1 MPKIPTFEAQQRP
14 TAQVVSPTSQFQVP
28 VEKAGSTFGAAAGA
42 LNAASEY
49 YAREQAI
56 KDKTEATKNY
66 LELDLELDKIQKGAI
81 QNIDPSQATETF
93 QKQFEFL
100 KKEKLANIQNK
111 AAAKILED
119 KLNLEFVTR
128 SAQVT
133 KGSRDQLDL
142 QFNNTWNN
150 EYQLNMA
157 KYTSTDDEN
166 EKKIYKSQMDQG
178 IISRNLYLNDGPLK
192 LQEDLKKN
200 NATLIEMDVDRLI
213 NKEKYTE
220 AKAYL
225 DDFEKSKDLDV
236 KKRADFLDKIAK
248 QSAEANETKSFS
260 DAILNGTN
268 PFLGAAPQKT
278 TEKKVLQFTEQTLA
292 KEAINK
298 NLNSEQTFAY
308 IDEAFSKSGLLSP
321 TYQATLKAGFNAG
334 SITTFDKP
342 TDLPKTLTQAVKVAE
357 AAQKTGRLNVYTT
370 EEEERFYSNII
381 ALKAVKGLDDYQA
394 IKTAKEVQGKL
405 DKNIIAN
412 FKSQQNKL
420 QTQIDSDFTS
430 IKFFGKSQR
439 VANINEVQLYGEKLF
454 NIYSAMNFSS
464 TEAKDQVLKDL
475 DANIDQID
483 GYAYLKRDL
492 NAFKSIGGVENV
504 PKIKEYIV
512 KNNLP
517 VDENDPKDYFLRHN
531 GAGQFEIRRRVD
543 ITPVYDK
550 NNNPMIFYAKDL
562 FNIANQ
568 INIDVE
574 KEAMQSAIKSQEKM
588 QARKRQQA
596 ETGFGVTGP

>member
-1 MPKIPTFEAQQRP
+1 MPKIPTFESQARP
-14 TAQVVSPTSQFQVP
+14 TTQAISTPTAFQVP
-28 VEKAGSTFGAAAGA
+28 IDKAGSAFGEVAKG
-42 LNAASEY
+42 LDVASEY

-66 LELDLELDKIQKGAI
+66 LELDLELDKIQKGSI
-81 QNIDPSQATETF
+81 QNIDPSEATSTF
-93 QKQFEFL
+93 QKQFQIL
-100 KKEKLANIQNK
+100 AKEKINSIQNK
-111 AAAKILED
+111 AAGRLLED
-119 KLNLEFVTR
+119 KLNLELVTR

-157 KYTSTDDEN
+157 KYTSTEDSN
-166 EKKIYKSQMDQG
+166 EKQIYKSQMEQG
-178 IISRNLYLNDGPLK
+178 IISRNLYQNDGSLK

-220 AKAYL
+220 AKSYL
-225 DDFEKSKDLDV
+225 LDLEKSKDLDV
-236 KKRADFLDKIAK
+236 KKRADFLDKIEK
-248 QSAEANETKSFS
+248 QSAEVNETKTFS
-260 DAILNGTN
+260 DAIINGNN
-268 PFLGAAPQKT
+268 PFLGATPLKT
-278 TEKKVLQFTEQTLA
+278 NEKKVLQFTEKTLA
-292 KEAINK
+292 QEAIK
-298 NLNSEQTFAY
+298 QNLSSEQTFAY
-308 IDEAFSKSGLLSP
+308 IDQTFSKSGLLSP
-321 TYQATLKAGFNAG
+321 TYQATLKAGYNAG

-342 TDLPKTLTQAVKVAE
+342 SDLPPTLTQAVKVAE
-357 AAQKTGRLNVYTT
+357 SAQKTGRLNVYTT

-381 ALKAVKGLDDYQA
+381 ALKSVKGLDDYQA

-412 FKSQQNKL
+412 FKSQQGKL
-420 QTQIDSDFTS
+420 QSQIDSDFT
-430 IKFFGKSQR
+430 KGFFKGTR
-439 VANINEVQLYGEKLF
+439 VANINEIQLYGEKLF

-464 TEAKDQVLKDL
+464 TEAKEQVLKDL
-475 DANIDQID
+475 DTNIDQID

-512 KNNLP
+512 KNNLS

-543 ITPVYDK
+543 IAPVYDK

-568 INIDVE
+568 ININVE
-574 KEAMQSAIKSQEKM
+574 KEAMQSALKSQEKI
-588 QARKRQQA
+588 QSRKRQQA

>member
-1 MPKIPTFEAQQRP
+1 MPKIPTFEAQQRI
-14 TAQVVSPTSQFQVP
+14 TTQVPSVASQFQIP
-28 VEKAGSTFGAAAGA
+28 VEKAGSQFGAIAGA
-42 LNAASEY
+42 LDAASEY

-81 QNIDPSQATETF
+81 QNIDPSQATQTF

-100 KKEKLANIQNK
+100 KKEKISAIQNK

-142 QFNNTWNN
+142 QYNNTWNN

-157 KYTSTDDEN
+157 KYTSTEDQN
-166 EKKIYKSQMDQG
+166 EKNIYKSQMDQG
-178 IISRNLYLNDGPLK
+178 IISRNLYLNDGPIK

-200 NATLIEMDVDRLI
+200 NALLVGMDVDRLI
-213 NKEKYTE
+213 NKEKYDE

-225 DDFEKSKDLDV
+225 MDMDKSKDLDI
-236 KKRADFLDKIAK
+236 KTRADFLDKIEK
-248 QSAEANETKSFS
+248 QSLEVNETKAYS
-260 DAILNGTN
+260 DKIINGTN
-268 PFLGAAPQKT
+268 PFLAATPTKT
-278 TEKKVLQFTEQTLA
+278 TEKKVLQFTEKTLA
-292 KEAINK
+292 QEANK
-298 NLNSEQTFAY
+298 QNLSEEQTFAY
-308 IDEAFSKSGLLSP
+308 IDEKFSKSGLLSP

-342 TDLPKTLTQAVKVAE
+342 TDLPKTLVQAVKVAE
-357 AAQKTGRLNVYTT
+357 SAQKTGRLNVYTT

-381 ALKAVKGLDDYQA
+381 ALKSVKGLDDYQA
-394 IKTAKEVQGKL
+394 IKTAKEIQGKL
-405 DKNIIAN
+405 NKNIIAN
-412 FKSQQNKL
+412 FKSQQDKL

-430 IKFFGKSQR
+430 TKFIGKSQK

-475 DANIDQID
+475 DANIDQVD
-483 GYAYLKRDL
+483 GYAYLKRDI

-512 KNNLP
+512 KNNLSA
-517 VDENDPKDYFLRHN
+517 DENNPKDYFLRHN

-543 ITPVYDK
+543 IAPVYDK

-568 INIDVE
+568 ININVE
-574 KEAMQSAIKSQEKM
+574 EEAMKSALKAQEKM
-588 QARKRQQA
+588 QGRKRQQA

>member
-1 MPKIPTFEAQQRP
+1 MPKIPTFEAQQRI
-14 TAQVVSPTSQFQVP
+14 TTQVPSVASQFQIP
-28 VEKAGSTFGAAAGA
+28 VEKAGSQFGAIAGA
-42 LNAASEY
+42 LDAASEY

-66 LELDLELDKIQKGAI
+66 LELDLELDKIQKGSI
-81 QNIDPSQATETF
+81 QNIDPSQATDTF

-100 KKEKLANIQNK
+100 KKEKLSTIQNK

-142 QFNNTWNN
+142 QYNNTWNN

-157 KYTSTDDEN
+157 KYTSTEDEN
-166 EKKIYKSQMDQG
+166 EKNIYKSQMEQG
-178 IISRNLYLNDGPLK
+178 ITSRNFYLNDGPIK

-213 NKEKYTE
+213 NKEKYDE

-225 DDFEKSKDLDV
+225 TDLEKTKDLDV
-236 KKRADFLDKIAK
+236 KKRADFLDKIEK
-248 QSAEANETKSFS
+248 QSLEVNETKAYS
-260 DAILNGTN
+260 DKIINGTN
-268 PFLGAAPQKT
+268 PFLAATPTKT
-278 TEKKVLQFTEQTLA
+278 TEKKVLQFTEKTLA
-292 KEAINK
+292 QEANK
-298 NLNSEQTFAY
+298 QNLSEEQTFAY
-308 IDEAFSKSGLLSP
+308 IDEKFSKSGLLSP

-342 TDLPKTLTQAVKVAE
+342 TDLPKTLVQAVKVAE
-357 AAQKTGRLNVYTT
+357 SAQKTGRLNVYTN

-381 ALKAVKGLDDYQA
+381 ALKSVKGLDDYQA

-405 DKNIIAN
+405 NKNIIAN

-430 IKFFGKSQR
+430 IKFFGKSQK
-439 VANINEVQLYGEKLF
+439 VSNINEVQLYGEKLF

-464 TEAKDQVLKDL
+464 TEAKEQVLKDL
-475 DANIDQID
+475 DTNIDQID

-512 KNNLP
+512 KNNLTKE
-517 VDENDPKDYFLRHN
+517 ENDPKDYFLRHN

-543 ITPVYDK
+543 IAPVYDK

-574 KEAMQSAIKSQEKM
+574 KEAMQSALKAQEKM
-588 QARKRQQA
+588 QGRKKQQA

>member
-1 MPKIPTFEAQQRP
+1 MPKIPTFESQARP
-14 TAQVVSPTSQFQVP
+14 TTQAISTPTAFQVP
-28 VEKAGSTFGAAAGA
+28 IDKAGSAFGEVAKG
-42 LNAASEY
+42 LDVASEY

-66 LELDLELDKIQKGAI
+66 LELDLELDKIQKGSI
-81 QNIDPSQATETF
+81 QNIDPSEATSTF
-93 QKQFEFL
+93 QKQFQIL
-100 KKEKLANIQNK
+100 AKEKINSIQNK
-111 AAAKILED
+111 AAGRLLED
-119 KLNLEFVTR
+119 KLNLELVTR

-157 KYTSTDDEN
+157 KYTSTEDLN
-166 EKKIYKSQMDQG
+166 EKQIYKSQMEQG
-178 IISRNLYLNDGPLK
+178 IISRNLYQNDGSLK

-200 NATLIEMDVDRLI
+200 NSTLIEMDVDRLI

-220 AKAYL
+220 AKSYL
-225 DDFEKSKDLDV
+225 LDLEKSKDLDI
-236 KKRADFLDKIAK
+236 KKRADFLDKIEK
-248 QSAEANETKSFS
+248 QSAEANETKTFS
-260 DAILNGTN
+260 DAIINGNN
-268 PFLGAAPQKT
+268 PFLGATPLKT
-278 TEKKVLQFTEQTLA
+278 NEKKVLQFTEKTLVQETI
-292 KEAINK
+292 KQ
-298 NLNSEQTFAY
+298 NLSPEQTFAY
-308 IDEAFSKSGLLSP
+308 IDQTFSKSGLLSP
-321 TYQATLKAGFNAG
+321 TYQATLKSGYNAG

-342 TDLPKTLTQAVKVAE
+342 SDLPPTLTQAVKVAE

-381 ALKAVKGLDDYQA
+381 ALKSVKGLDDYQA

-412 FKSQQNKL
+412 FKSQQGKL
-420 QTQIDSDFTS
+420 QEKIDSNFTS
-430 IKFFGKSQR
+430 GMFSGGLR

-464 TEAKDQVLKDL
+464 TEAKDQVIKDLKD
-475 DANIDQID
+475 NVDQID

-512 KNNLP
+512 KNNLS

-543 ITPVYDK
+543 IAPVYDK

-568 INIDVE
+568 ININVE
-574 KEAMQSAIKSQEKM
+574 KEAMQSALKSQEKI
-588 QARKRQQA
+588 QSRKRQQA

>member
-14 TAQVVSPTSQFQVP
+14 TTQTPSLQASFQVP
-28 VEKAGSTFGAAAGA
+28 VEKAGSAFGAVASG
-42 LNAASEY
+42 LDAASEY

-93 QKQFEFL
+93 QKQFNFL
-100 KKEKLANIQNK
+100 KNEKLSAIQNK
-111 AAAKILED
+111 AASKILED

-157 KYTSTDDEN
+157 KYTSTEDDN
-166 EKKIYKSQMDQG
+166 EKNIYKSQMDQG
-178 IISRNLYLNDGPLK
+178 IVSRNLYLNDGPIK

-225 DDFEKSKDLDV
+225 DNLEKSKDLDI

-248 QSAEANETKSFS
+248 QSAEANETKAYS
-260 DAILNGTN
+260 DAIINGTN
-268 PFLGAAPQKT
+268 PFLGATPTKT
-278 TEKKVLQFTEQTLA
+278 SEKKVLQYTEQTLA
-292 KEAINK
+292 KEAVNK
-298 NLNSEQTFAY
+298 NLSPEQTFAY
-308 IDEAFSKSGLLSP
+308 IDESFSKTGLLSP
-321 TYQATLKAGFNAG
+321 TYQATLKAGYNAG

-342 TDLPKTLTQAVKVAE
+342 SDLPPTLTQAVKVAE

-381 ALKAVKGLDDYQA
+381 ALKSVKGLDDYQA

-412 FKSQQNKL
+412 FKSQQGKL
-420 QTQIDSDFTS
+420 QQQIDSNFTS
-430 IKFFGKSQR
+430 GIFGGGPR
-439 VANINEVQLYGEKLF
+439 VANINEIQLYGEKLF

-464 TEAKDQVLKDL
+464 NEAKDQVEKDL
-475 DANIDQID
+475 KNNIVQID
-483 GYAYLKRDL
+483 NYGYLLRDQ

-517 VDENDPKDYFLRHN
+517 TDSNDPKDYFLRHN
-531 GAGQFEIRRRVD
+531 GSGQFEIRRKLD
-543 ITPVYDK
+543 IAPVYDN
-550 NNNPMIFYAKDL
+550 NNNPMIYYAKDL

-568 INIDVE
+568 ININVE
-574 KEAMQSAIKSQEKM
+574 KEAMKSALKAQEKM
-588 QARKRQQA
+588 QANKRQQA

>member
-1 MPKIPTFEAQQRP
+1 
-14 TAQVVSPTSQFQVP
+14 
-28 VEKAGSTFGAAAGA
+28 
-42 LNAASEY
+42 
-49 YAREQAI
+49 
-56 KDKTEATKNY
+56 
-66 LELDLELDKIQKGAI
+66 
-81 QNIDPSQATETF
+81 
-93 QKQFEFL
+93 
-100 KKEKLANIQNK
+100 
-111 AAAKILED
+111 
-119 KLNLEFVTR
+119 
-128 SAQVT
+128 
-133 KGSRDQLDL
+133 
-142 QFNNTWNN
+142 
-150 EYQLNMA
+150 MA
-157 KYTSTDDEN
+157 KYTSTEDPN
-166 EKKIYKSQMDQG
+166 EKQVYKSQMEQG
-178 IISRNLYLNDGPLK
+178 IISRNLYLNDGQIK

-213 NKEKYTE
+213 NKEKYDE

-236 KKRADFLDKIAK
+236 KKRADFLDKISK
-248 QSAEANETKSFS
+248 QSLELNETKSYS
-260 DAILNGTN
+260 DAIINGTN
-268 PFLGAAPQKT
+268 PFLAATPTKT
-278 TEKKVLQFTEQTLA
+278 TEKKVLQFTEKTLA
-292 KEAINK
+292 QNAVKQ
-298 NLNSEQTFAY
+298 NLSEEQTFAY

-321 TYQATLKAGFNAG
+321 TYQSTLKAGYNAG

-342 TDLPKTLTQAVKVAE
+342 SDLPKTLVQAVKVAE
-357 AAQKTGRLNVYTT
+357 SAQKTGRLNVYTT

-381 ALKAVKGLDDYQA
+381 ALKSVKGLDDYQA

-405 DKNIIAN
+405 NKNIIAN
-412 FKSQQNKL
+412 FKSQQDKL

-430 IKFFGKSQR
+430 RKFFGKAQK

-464 TEAKDQVLKDL
+464 TEAKDQVLEDL
-475 DANIDQID
+475 DKNIDQVD

-512 KNNLP
+512 KNNLTKE
-517 VDENDPKDYFLRHN
+517 ENDPKDYFLRHN

-543 ITPVYDK
+543 IAPVYDK

-574 KEAMQSAIKSQEKM
+574 KEAMQSALKAQEKV
-588 QARKRQQA
+588 QGRKRQQA
-596 ETGFGVTGP
+596 ETGFGETGP

>member
-1 MPKIPTFEAQQRP
+1 MPKIPTFEAQQRI
-14 TAQVVSPTSQFQVP
+14 TTQVPSVASQFQIP
-28 VEKAGSTFGAAAGA
+28 VEKAGSQFGAIAGT
-42 LNAASEY
+42 LDAASEY

-81 QNIDPSQATETF
+81 QNIDPSQATQTF

-100 KKEKLANIQNK
+100 KKEKISAIQNK

-142 QFNNTWNN
+142 QYNNTWNN

-157 KYTSTDDEN
+157 KYTSTEDQN
-166 EKKIYKSQMDQG
+166 EKNIYKSQMDQG

-192 LQEDLKKN
+192 LEQDLKKN

-213 NKEKYTE
+213 NKEKYDE

-225 DDFEKSKDLDV
+225 TDLDKTKDLDV
-236 KKRADFLDKIAK
+236 KKRADFLDKISK
-248 QSAEANETKSFS
+248 QSIEANETKAYS
-260 DAILNGTN
+260 DSIINGTN
-268 PFLGAAPQKT
+268 PFLGAMPTKT
-278 TEKKVLQFTEQTLA
+278 SEKKVLQFTEQTLA
-292 KEAINK
+292 KEAISK
-298 NLNSEQTFAY
+298 NLSAEETFAY
-308 IDEAFSKSGLLSP
+308 IDQTFSKSGLLSP
-321 TYQATLKAGFNAG
+321 TYQATLKSGYNAG

-342 TDLPKTLTQAVKVAE
+342 SDLPKTLVQAVKVAE
-357 AAQKTGRLNVYTT
+357 TAQKTGRLNVYTT

-381 ALKAVKGLDDYQA
+381 ALKSIKGLDDYQA
-394 IKTAKEVQGKL
+394 IKTAKEVQGKI
-405 DKNIIAN
+405 DKNIIPS
-412 FKSQQNKL
+412 FKKQKDKL
-420 QTQIDSDFTS
+420 QADIESDFT
-430 IKFFGKSQR
+430 KGMFGSTR
-439 VANINEVQLYGEKLF
+439 VANINELQLYGEKLF
-454 NIYSAMNFSS
+454 NIYTAMNFSS
-464 TEAKDQVLKDL
+464 TEARDQVVEDL
-475 DANIDQID
+475 NKNTDVVD
-483 GYAYLKRDL
+483 GYAYLKRDI
-492 NAFKSIGGVENV
+492 NAFKSIGSVDNV
-504 PKIKEYIV
+504 PKIKEYII

-517 VDENDPKDYFLRHN
+517 LEDNNPKDYFLRHN
-531 GAGQFEIRRRVD
+531 GAGQFEIRRRID
-543 ITPVYDK
+543 IAPVYDK
-550 NNNPMIFYAKDL
+550 NNKPMIYYAKDL

-574 KEAMQSAIKSQEKM
+574 KEAMKATMKQQEIT
-588 QARKRQQA
+588 QERKKRQA

>member
-14 TAQVVSPTSQFQVP
+14 TTQVPSVASQFQVP
-28 VEKAGSTFGAAAGA
+28 VEKAGSTFGAVASG
-42 LNAASEY
+42 LDAASEY

-93 QKQFEFL
+93 QKQFNFL
-100 KKEKLANIQNK
+100 KNEKLSSIQNK
-111 AAAKILED
+111 AAAKLLED

-128 SAQVT
+128 SSQVT

-142 QFNNTWNN
+142 QFNSTWNN

-157 KYTSTDDEN
+157 KYTSTEDQN
-166 EKKIYKSQMDQG
+166 EKNIYKSQMDQS
-178 IISRNLYLNDGPLK
+178 IVSRNLYLNDGPIK

-200 NATLIEMDVDRLI
+200 NALLVGMDVDRLI
-213 NKEKYTE
+213 NKEKYDE

-225 DDFEKSKDLDV
+225 MDMDKSKDLDI
-236 KKRADFLDKIAK
+236 KTRADFLDKIEK
-248 QSAEANETKSFS
+248 QSLEVNETKAYS
-260 DAILNGTN
+260 DKIINGTN
-268 PFLGAAPQKT
+268 PFLAATPTKT
-278 TEKKVLQFTEQTLA
+278 TEKKVLQFTEKTLA
-292 KEAINK
+292 QEANK
-298 NLNSEQTFAY
+298 QNLSEEQTFAY
-308 IDEAFSKSGLLSP
+308 IDEKFSKSGLLSP

-342 TDLPKTLTQAVKVAE
+342 TDLPKTLVQAVKVAE
-357 AAQKTGRLNVYTT
+357 SAQKTGRLNVYTT

-381 ALKAVKGLDDYQA
+381 ALKSVKGLDDYQA

-405 DKNIIAN
+405 NKNIIAD

-430 IKFFGKSQR
+430 IKFFGKSQK
-439 VANINEVQLYGEKLF
+439 VSNINEVQLYGEKLF

-464 TEAKDQVLKDL
+464 TEAKEQVLKDL
-475 DANIDQID
+475 DTNIDQID

-512 KNNLP
+512 KNNLTKE
-517 VDENDPKDYFLRHN
+517 ENDPKDYFLRHN

-543 ITPVYDK
+543 IAPVYDK

-574 KEAMQSAIKSQEKM
+574 KEAMQSALKAQEKM
-588 QARKRQQA
+588 QGRKKQQA

>member
-1 MPKIPTFEAQQRP
+1 MPKIPTFEAQQKP
-14 TAQVVSPTSQFQVP
+14 TTQTPSIASQFQAP
-28 VEKAGSTFGAAAGA
+28 VEKAGSIFGAAAGA
-42 LNAASEY
+42 LDVASEY

-66 LELDLELDKIQKGAI
+66 LEIDLELDKIQKGAI

-93 QKQFEFL
+93 QKQFNFL
-100 KKEKLANIQNK
+100 KNEKLSGIQNK
-111 AAAKILED
+111 AASKLLED

-142 QFNNTWNN
+142 QFNSTWNN

-157 KYTSTDDEN
+157 KYTSTEDLN
-166 EKKIYKSQMDQG
+166 EKQIYKSQMEQG
-178 IISRNLYLNDGPLK
+178 IISRNLYQNDGSLK

-200 NATLIEMDVDRLI
+200 NSTLIEMDVDRLI

-220 AKAYL
+220 AKSYL
-225 DDFEKSKDLDV
+225 LDLEKSKDLDI
-236 KKRADFLDKIAK
+236 KKRADFLDKIEK
-248 QSAEANETKSFS
+248 QSAEANETKTFS
-260 DAILNGTN
+260 DAIINGNN
-268 PFLGAAPQKT
+268 PFLGATPLKT
-278 TEKKVLQFTEQTLA
+278 NEKKVLQFTEKTLVQETI
-292 KEAINK
+292 KQ
-298 NLNSEQTFAY
+298 NLSPEQTFAY
-308 IDEAFSKSGLLSP
+308 IDQTFSKSGLLSP
-321 TYQATLKAGFNAG
+321 TYQATLKSGYNAG

-342 TDLPKTLTQAVKVAE
+342 SDLPPTLTQAVKVAE

-381 ALKAVKGLDDYQA
+381 ALKSVKGLDDYQA

-412 FKSQQNKL
+412 FKSQQGKL
-420 QTQIDSDFTS
+420 QQQIDSNFTS
-430 IKFFGKSQR
+430 GIFGGGPR
-439 VANINEVQLYGEKLF
+439 VANINEIQLYGEKLF

-464 TEAKDQVLKDL
+464 NEAKDQVEKDL
-475 DANIDQID
+475 KNNIVQID
-483 GYAYLKRDL
+483 NYGYLLRDQ

-504 PKIKEYIV
+504 QKIKEYIV

-517 VDENDPKDYFLRHN
+517 TDSNDPKDYFLRHN
-531 GAGQFEIRRRVD
+531 GSGQFEIRRKLD
-543 ITPVYDK
+543 IAPVYDN
-550 NNNPMIFYAKDL
+550 NNNPMIYYAKDL

-568 INIDVE
+568 ININVE
-574 KEAMQSAIKSQEKM
+574 KEAMKSALKAQEKM
-588 QARKRQQA
+588 QANKRQQA

>member
-1 MPKIPTFEAQQRP
+1 MPKIPTFEAQGRP
-14 TAQVVSPTSQFQVP
+14 TTQAISTPTAFQVP
-28 VEKAGSTFGAAAGA
+28 IDKAGSAFGEVAKG
-42 LNAASEY
+42 LDVASEY

-66 LELDLELDKIQKGAI
+66 LELDLELDKIQKGSI
-81 QNIDPSQATETF
+81 QNIDPSEATSTF
-93 QKQFEFL
+93 QKQFQIL
-100 KKEKLANIQNK
+100 AKEKINSIQNK
-111 AAAKILED
+111 AAGRLLED
-119 KLNLEFVTR
+119 KLNLELVTR

-157 KYTSTDDEN
+157 KYTSTEDLN
-166 EKKIYKSQMDQG
+166 EKQIYKSQMEQG
-178 IISRNLYLNDGPLK
+178 IISRNLYLNDGSLK

-248 QSAEANETKSFS
+248 QSAEANETKSYS
-260 DAILNGTN
+260 DAILNGSN
-268 PFLGAAPQKT
+268 PFLGATPQKT

-292 KEAINK
+292 KEAVNQ
-298 NLNSEQTFAY
+298 NLSAEQTFAY
-308 IDEAFSKSGLLSP
+308 IDEKFSKSGLLSP

-342 TDLPKTLTQAVKVAE
+342 TDLPKTLVQAVKVAE
-357 AAQKTGRLNVYTT
+357 SAQKTGRLNVYTT

-381 ALKAVKGLDDYQA
+381 ALKSVKGLDDYQA

-405 DKNIIAN
+405 NKNIIAD

-430 IKFFGKSQR
+430 IKFFGKSQK
-439 VANINEVQLYGEKLF
+439 VSNINEVQLYGEKLF

-475 DANIDQID
+475 DTNIDQID

-512 KNNLP
+512 KNNLTKE
-517 VDENDPKDYFLRHN
+517 ENDPKDYFLRHN

-543 ITPVYDK
+543 IAPVYDK

-574 KEAMQSAIKSQEKM
+574 KEAMQSALKAQEKM
-588 QARKRQQA
+588 QGRKKQQA

>member
-1 MPKIPTFEAQQRP
+1 MPKIPIFEAQGRP
-14 TAQVVSPTSQFQVP
+14 TTQAISTPTAFQVP
-28 VEKAGSTFGAAAGA
+28 IDKAGSAFGEVAKG
-42 LNAASEY
+42 LDVASEY

-66 LELDLELDKIQKGAI
+66 LELDLELDKIQKGSI
-81 QNIDPSQATETF
+81 QNIDPSEATSTF
-93 QKQFEFL
+93 QKQFQIL
-100 KKEKLANIQNK
+100 AKEKINSIQNK
-111 AAAKILED
+111 AAGRLLED
-119 KLNLEFVTR
+119 KLNLELVTR

-157 KYTSTDDEN
+157 KYTSTEDLN
-166 EKKIYKSQMDQG
+166 EKQIYKSQMEQG
-178 IISRNLYLNDGPLK
+178 IISRNLYQNDGSLK

-200 NATLIEMDVDRLI
+200 NSTLIEMDVDRLI

-220 AKAYL
+220 AKSYL
-225 DDFEKSKDLDV
+225 LDLEKSKDLDI
-236 KKRADFLDKIAK
+236 KKRADFLDKIEK
-248 QSAEANETKSFS
+248 QSAEANETKTFS
-260 DAILNGTN
+260 DAIINGNN
-268 PFLGAAPQKT
+268 PFLGATPLKT
-278 TEKKVLQFTEQTLA
+278 NEKKVLQFTEKTLVQETI
-292 KEAINK
+292 KQ
-298 NLNSEQTFAY
+298 NLSPEQTFAY
-308 IDEAFSKSGLLSP
+308 IDQTFSKSGLLSP
-321 TYQATLKAGFNAG
+321 TYQATLKSGYNAG

-342 TDLPKTLTQAVKVAE
+342 SDLPPTLTQAVKVAE

-381 ALKAVKGLDDYQA
+381 ALKSVKGLDDYQA

-412 FKSQQNKL
+412 FKSQQGKL
-420 QTQIDSDFTS
+420 QSQIDSDFT
-430 IKFFGKSQR
+430 KGFFKGTR
-439 VANINEVQLYGEKLF
+439 VANINEIQLYGEKLF

-475 DANIDQID
+475 DTNIDQID

-504 PKIKEYIV
+504 PRIKEYIV
-512 KNNLP
+512 KNNLS

-543 ITPVYDK
+543 IAPVYDK

-568 INIDVE
+568 ININVE
-574 KEAMQSAIKSQEKM
+574 KEAMQSVLKSQEKI
-588 QARKRQQA
+588 QSRKRQQA

>member
-14 TAQVVSPTSQFQVP
+14 TTQTPSLQASFQVP
-28 VEKAGSTFGAAAGA
+28 VEKAGSAFGAVASG
-42 LNAASEY
+42 LDAASEY

-93 QKQFEFL
+93 QKQFNFL
-100 KKEKLANIQNK
+100 KNEKLSAMQNK
-111 AAAKILED
+111 AASKILED

-157 KYTSTDDEN
+157 KYTSTEDDN
-166 EKKIYKSQMDQG
+166 EKNIYKSQMEQG
-178 IISRNLYLNDGPLK
+178 IVSRNLYLNDGPIK

-225 DDFEKSKDLDV
+225 DNLEKSKDLDI

-248 QSAEANETKSFS
+248 QSAEANETKAYS
-260 DAILNGTN
+260 DAIINGTN
-268 PFLGAAPQKT
+268 PFLGATPTKT
-278 TEKKVLQFTEQTLA
+278 SEKKVLQYTEQTLA
-292 KEAINK
+292 KEAVNK
-298 NLNSEQTFAY
+298 NLSPEQTFAY
-308 IDEAFSKSGLLSP
+308 IDESFSKTGLLSP
-321 TYQATLKAGFNAG
+321 TYQATLKAGYNAG

-342 TDLPKTLTQAVKVAE
+342 SDLPPTLTQAVKVAE

-381 ALKAVKGLDDYQA
+381 ALKSVKGLDDYQA

-412 FKSQQNKL
+412 FKSQQGKL
-420 QTQIDSDFTS
+420 QQQIDSNFTS
-430 IKFFGKSQR
+430 GIFGGGPR
-439 VANINEVQLYGEKLF
+439 VANINEIQLYGEKLF

-464 TEAKDQVLKDL
+464 NEAKDQVEKDL
-475 DANIDQID
+475 KNNIVQID
-483 GYAYLKRDL
+483 NYGYLLRDQ

-517 VDENDPKDYFLRHN
+517 TDSNDPKDYFLRHN
-531 GAGQFEIRRRVD
+531 GSGQFEIRRKLD
-543 ITPVYDK
+543 IAPVYDN
-550 NNNPMIFYAKDL
+550 NNNPMIYYAKDL

-568 INIDVE
+568 ININVE
-574 KEAMQSAIKSQEKM
+574 KEAMKSALKAQEKM
-588 QARKRQQA
+588 QANKRQQA

>member
-1 MPKIPTFEAQQRP
+1 MPKIPTFESQQRP
-14 TAQVVSPTSQFQVP
+14 TTQTPSLQASFQVP
-28 VEKAGSTFGAAAGA
+28 VEKAGSQFGAIAGA
-42 LNAASEY
+42 LDAASEY

-81 QNIDPSQATETF
+81 QNIDPSQATDTF

-100 KKEKLANIQNK
+100 KKEKLSNIQNK

-119 KLNLEFVTR
+119 KLNLEFITR

-142 QFNNTWNN
+142 QYNSTWNN

-157 KYTSTDDEN
+157 KYTSTEDEN
-166 EKKIYKSQMDQG
+166 EKKIYKSQMEQG
-178 IISRNLYLNDGPLK
+178 IISRNLYLNDGQIK

-200 NATLIEMDVDRLI
+200 NALLAGMDVDRLI
-213 NKEKYTE
+213 NKEKYDE

-225 DDFEKSKDLDV
+225 MDFEKSKDIDI
-236 KKRADFLDKIAK
+236 KSRADFLDKIEK
-248 QSAEANETKSFS
+248 QSLEVNETKAYS
-260 DAILNGTN
+260 DKIINGTN
-268 PFLGAAPQKT
+268 PFLAATPTKT
-278 TEKKVLQFTEQTLA
+278 TEKKVLQFTEKTLA
-292 KEAINK
+292 QEANK
-298 NLNSEQTFAY
+298 QNLSEEQTFAY
-308 IDEAFSKSGLLSP
+308 IDEKFSKSGLLSP
-321 TYQATLKAGFNAG
+321 TYQSTLKAGYNAG

-342 TDLPKTLTQAVKVAE
+342 SDLPKTLVQAVKVAE
-357 AAQKTGRLNVYTT
+357 SAQKTGRLNVYTT

-381 ALKAVKGLDDYQA
+381 ALKSVKGLDDYQA

-405 DKNIIAN
+405 NKNIIAN
-412 FKSQQNKL
+412 FKSQQDKL

-430 IKFFGKSQR
+430 TKFIGKSQK

-475 DANIDQID
+475 DANIDQVD
-483 GYAYLKRDL
+483 GYAYLKRDI

-512 KNNLP
+512 KNNLSA
-517 VDENDPKDYFLRHN
+517 DENNPKDYFLRHN

-543 ITPVYDK
+543 IAPVYDK

-568 INIDVE
+568 ININVE
-574 KEAMQSAIKSQEKM
+574 EEAMKSALKAQEKM
-588 QARKRQQA
+588 QGRKRQQA

>member
-14 TAQVVSPTSQFQVP
+14 TTQVVSPTSQFQVSP
-28 VEKAGSTFGAAAGA
+28 EKVGSQFGAIAGG
-42 LNAASEY
+42 LDAASEY

-93 QKQFEFL
+93 QKQFNFL
-100 KKEKLANIQNK
+100 KNEKLSAIQNK

-119 KLNLEFVTR
+119 KLNLELVTR
-128 SAQVT
+128 SSQVT

-142 QFNNTWNN
+142 QFNSTWNN

-157 KYTSTDDEN
+157 KYTSTEDQN
-166 EKKIYKSQMDQG
+166 EKQIYKSQMDQG
-178 IISRNLYLNDGPLK
+178 IVSRNLYLNDGPIK

-225 DDFEKSKDLDV
+225 DNLEKSKDLDV

-248 QSAEANETKSFS
+248 QSAEANETKAFS
-260 DAILNGTN
+260 DAIINGTN
-268 PFLGAAPQKT
+268 PFLGATPTKT
-278 TEKKVLQFTEQTLA
+278 SEKKVLQYTEQTLA
-292 KEAINK
+292 KEAVNK
-298 NLNSEQTFAY
+298 NLSPEQTFAY
-308 IDEAFSKSGLLSP
+308 IDEAFSKTGLLSP
-321 TYQATLKAGFNAG
+321 TYQATLKAGYNAG

-342 TDLPKTLTQAVKVAE
+342 SDLPKTLVQAVKVAE
-357 AAQKTGRLNVYTT
+357 SAQKTGRLNVYTT
-370 EEEERFYSNII
+370 EEEERFYSNIV
-381 ALKAVKGLDDYQA
+381 ALKSVKGLDDYQA

-405 DKNIIAN
+405 DKNLIPN
-412 FKSQQNKL
+412 FKSQQQKL
-420 QTQIDSDFTS
+420 QEKIDSDFTS
-430 IKFFGKSQR
+430 GIFKGTR
-439 VANINEVQLYGEKLF
+439 VANINEIQLYGEKLF
-454 NIYSAMNFSS
+454 NIYSAMNFSAD
-464 TEAKDQVLKDL
+464 EAKKQVVKDL
-475 DANIDQID
+475 DVNIVQID
-483 GYAYLKRDL
+483 GYGYLLRDQ

-504 PKIKEYIV
+504 TKIKEFIV

-517 VDENDPKDYFLRHN
+517 TDNNNPKDYFLRHN

-543 ITPVYDK
+543 ISPVYDN
-550 NNNPMIFYAKDL
+550 NNNPMIYYAKDL

-568 INIDVE
+568 ININVE
-574 KEAMQSAIKSQEKM
+574 KEAMKSALKAQEKM
-588 QARKRQQA
+588 QANKRQQA

>member
-1 MPKIPTFEAQQRP
+1 MPKIPTFESQQRP
-14 TAQVVSPTSQFQVP
+14 TTQTPSLQASFQVP
-28 VEKAGSTFGAAAGA
+28 VEKAGSQFGAIAGA
-42 LNAASEY
+42 LDAASEY

-81 QNIDPSQATETF
+81 QNIDPSQATQTF

-100 KKEKLANIQNK
+100 KKEKISAIQNK

-142 QFNNTWNN
+142 QYNNTWNN

-157 KYTSTDDEN
+157 KYTSTEDQN
-166 EKKIYKSQMDQG
+166 EKNIYKSQMDQG
-178 IISRNLYLNDGPLK
+178 IISRNLYLNDGPIK

-200 NATLIEMDVDRLI
+200 NALLVGMDVDRLI
-213 NKEKYTE
+213 NKEKYDE

-225 DDFEKSKDLDV
+225 MDMDKSKDLDI
-236 KKRADFLDKIAK
+236 KTRADFLDKIEK
-248 QSAEANETKSFS
+248 QSLEVNETKAYSNK
-260 DAILNGTN
+260 IIEGTN
-268 PFLGAAPQKT
+268 PFLAATPTKT
-278 TEKKVLQFTEQTLA
+278 TEKKVLQFTEKTLA
-292 KEAINK
+292 QEANK
-298 NLNSEQTFAY
+298 QNLSEEQTFAY
-308 IDEAFSKSGLLSP
+308 IDEKFSKSGLLSP

-342 TDLPKTLTQAVKVAE
+342 TDLPKTLVQAVKVAE
-357 AAQKTGRLNVYTT
+357 SAQKTGRLNVYTT

-381 ALKAVKGLDDYQA
+381 ALKSVKGLDDYQA
-394 IKTAKEVQGKL
+394 IKTAKEIQGKL
-405 DKNIIAN
+405 NKNIIAN
-412 FKSQQNKL
+412 FKSQQDKL

-430 IKFFGKSQR
+430 TKFIGKSQK

-475 DANIDQID
+475 DANIDQVD
-483 GYAYLKRDL
+483 GYAYLKRDI

-512 KNNLP
+512 KNNLSA
-517 VDENDPKDYFLRHN
+517 DENNPKDYFLRHN

-543 ITPVYDK
+543 IAPVYDK

-568 INIDVE
+568 ININVE
-574 KEAMQSAIKSQEKM
+574 EEAMKSALKAQEKM
-588 QARKRQQA
+588 QGRKRQQA

>member
-14 TAQVVSPTSQFQVP
+14 TAQVVSPTSQFQISP
-28 VEKAGSTFGAAAGA
+28 EKAGSTFGALAGG
-42 LNAASEY
+42 LDAASEY

-100 KKEKLANIQNK
+100 KKEKLSGIQNK
-111 AAAKILED
+111 AAAKLLDD

-142 QFNNTWNN
+142 QFNSTWNS

-166 EKKIYKSQMDQG
+166 EKQVYKSQMEQG
-178 IISRNLYLNDGPLK
+178 IVSRNLYLNDGQIK

-200 NATLIEMDVDRLI
+200 NALLAGMDVDRLI
-213 NKEKYTE
+213 NKEKYDE

-225 DDFEKSKDLDV
+225 MDFEKSKDIDI
-236 KKRADFLDKIAK
+236 KSRADFLDKIEK
-248 QSAEANETKSFS
+248 QSLEVNETKAYS
-260 DAILNGTN
+260 DKIINGTN
-268 PFLGAAPQKT
+268 PFLAATPTKT
-278 TEKKVLQFTEQTLA
+278 TEKKVLQFTEKTLA
-292 KEAINK
+292 QEANK
-298 NLNSEQTFAY
+298 QNLSEEQTFAY
-308 IDEAFSKSGLLSP
+308 IDEKFSKSGLLSP
-321 TYQATLKAGFNAG
+321 TYQSTLKAGFNAG

-342 TDLPKTLTQAVKVAE
+342 SDLPKTLVQAVKVAE
-357 AAQKTGRLNVYTT
+357 SAQKTGRLNVYTT

-381 ALKAVKGLDDYQA
+381 ALKSVKGLDDYQA

-405 DKNIIAN
+405 NKNIIAN
-412 FKSQQNKL
+412 FKSQQDKL

-430 IKFFGKSQR
+430 RKFFGKAEK

-454 NIYSAMNFSS
+454 NIYTAMNFSS
-464 TEAKDQVLKDL
+464 TEAKDQVLQDL
-475 DANIDQID
+475 DNNIDQVD

-512 KNNLP
+512 KNNLTKE
-517 VDENDPKDYFLRHN
+517 ENDPKDYFLRHN

-543 ITPVYDK
+543 IAPVYDK

-574 KEAMQSAIKSQEKM
+574 KEAMQSALKAQEKV
-588 QARKRQQA
+588 QGRKRQQA
-596 ETGFGVTGP
+596 ETGFGETGP

>member
-14 TAQVVSPTSQFQVP
+14 TTQVVSPTSQFQVSP
-28 VEKAGSTFGAAAGA
+28 EKVGSQFGAIAGG
-42 LNAASEY
+42 LDAASEY

-81 QNIDPSQATETF
+81 QNIDPSQATDTF
-93 QKQFEFL
+93 QKQFDFL
-100 KKEKLANIQNK
+100 KKEKLAGIQNK

-157 KYTSTDDEN
+157 KYTSTEDDN
-166 EKKIYKSQMDQG
+166 EKNIYKSQMDQG
-178 IISRNLYLNDGPLK
+178 IVSRNLYLNDGPIK

-225 DDFEKSKDLDV
+225 DNLEKSKDLDI

-248 QSAEANETKSFS
+248 QSAEANETKAYS
-260 DAILNGTN
+260 DAIINGSN
-268 PFLGAAPQKT
+268 PFLGATPQKT

-292 KEAINK
+292 KEAVNQ
-298 NLNSEQTFAY
+298 NLSAEQTFAY
-308 IDEAFSKSGLLSP
+308 IDEKFSKSGLLSP

-342 TDLPKTLTQAVKVAE
+342 TDLPKTLVQAVKVAE
-357 AAQKTGRLNVYTT
+357 SAQKTGRLNVYTT

-381 ALKAVKGLDDYQA
+381 ALKSVKGLDDYQA

-405 DKNIIAN
+405 NKNIIAD

-430 IKFFGKSQR
+430 IKFFGKSQK
-439 VANINEVQLYGEKLF
+439 VSNINEVQLYGEKLF

-475 DANIDQID
+475 DTNIDQID

-512 KNNLP
+512 KNNLTKE
-517 VDENDPKDYFLRHN
+517 ENDPKDYFLRHN

-543 ITPVYDK
+543 IAPVYDK

-574 KEAMQSAIKSQEKM
+574 KEAMQSALKAQEKM
-588 QARKRQQA
+588 QGRKKQQA

>member
-1 MPKIPTFEAQQRP
+1 MPKIPTFEAQGKP
-14 TAQVVSPTSQFQVP
+14 TTQTSSIASQFQVP
-28 VEKAGSTFGAAAGA
+28 VEKAGSIFGTVAGG
-42 LNAASEY
+42 LDEASAY

-81 QNIDPSQATETF
+81 QNIDPSQATDTF

-100 KKEKLANIQNK
+100 KKEKLSGIQNK
-111 AAAKILED
+111 AAAKLLED

-128 SAQVT
+128 SVQVT

-142 QFNNTWNN
+142 QFNSTWNS

-166 EKKIYKSQMDQG
+166 EKQVYKSQMEQG
-178 IISRNLYLNDGPLK
+178 IVSRNLYLNDGQIK

-200 NATLIEMDVDRLI
+200 NALLAGMDVDRLI
-213 NKEKYTE
+213 NKEKYDE

-225 DDFEKSKDLDV
+225 MDFEKSKDIDI
-236 KKRADFLDKIAK
+236 KSRADFLDKIEK
-248 QSAEANETKSFS
+248 QSLEVNETKAYS
-260 DAILNGTN
+260 DKIINGTN
-268 PFLGAAPQKT
+268 PFLAATPTKT
-278 TEKKVLQFTEQTLA
+278 TEKKVLQFTEKTLA
-292 KEAINK
+292 QEANK
-298 NLNSEQTFAY
+298 QNLSEEQTFAY

-321 TYQATLKAGFNAG
+321 TYQSTLKAGYNAG

-342 TDLPKTLTQAVKVAE
+342 SDLPKTLVQAVKVAE
-357 AAQKTGRLNVYTT
+357 SAQKTGRLNVYTT
-370 EEEERFYSNII
+370 EEEERFYSNIV
-381 ALKAVKGLDDYQA
+381 ALKSVKGLDDYQA

-405 DKNIIAN
+405 NKNVIAN
-412 FKSQQNKL
+412 FKSQQDKL

-430 IKFFGKSQR
+430 SKFFGKNQT

-464 TEAKDQVLKDL
+464 TEAKDQVLEDL
-475 DANIDQID
+475 DKNIDQID

-512 KNNLP
+512 KNNLTKE
-517 VDENDPKDYFLRHN
+517 ENDPKDYFLRHN

-543 ITPVYDK
+543 IAPVYDK

-574 KEAMQSAIKSQEKM
+574 KEAMQSALKAQEKM
-588 QARKRQQA
+588 QGRKKQQA
-596 ETGFGVTGP
+596 ETGFGETGP

>member
-1 MPKIPTFEAQQRP
+1 MPKIPTFEAQQRI
-14 TAQVVSPTSQFQVP
+14 TTQVPSVASQFQIP
-28 VEKAGSTFGAAAGA
+28 VEKAGSQFGAIAGS
-42 LNAASEY
+42 LDAASEY

-66 LELDLELDKIQKGAI
+66 LELDLELDKIQKGSI
-81 QNIDPSQATETF
+81 QNIDPSQATDTF

-100 KKEKLANIQNK
+100 KKEKLSTIQNK

-142 QFNNTWNN
+142 QYNNTWNN

-157 KYTSTDDEN
+157 KYTSTEDEN
-166 EKKIYKSQMDQG
+166 EKNIYKSQMEQG
-178 IISRNLYLNDGPLK
+178 ITSRNFYLNDGPIK

-213 NKEKYTE
+213 NKEKYDE

-225 DDFEKSKDLDV
+225 KDLEKTKDLDV
-236 KKRADFLDKIAK
+236 KKRADFLDKIEK
-248 QSAEANETKSFS
+248 QSLEVNETKAYS
-260 DAILNGTN
+260 DKIINGTN
-268 PFLGAAPQKT
+268 PFLAATPTKT
-278 TEKKVLQFTEQTLA
+278 TEKKVLQFTEKTLA
-292 KEAINK
+292 QEANK
-298 NLNSEQTFAY
+298 QNLSEEQTFAY
-308 IDEAFSKSGLLSP
+308 IDEKFSKSGLLSP

-342 TDLPKTLTQAVKVAE
+342 TDLPKTLVQAVKVAE
-357 AAQKTGRLNVYTT
+357 SAQKTGRLNVYTT

-381 ALKAVKGLDDYQA
+381 ALKSVKGLDDYQA

-405 DKNIIAN
+405 NKNIIAD

-430 IKFFGKSQR
+430 IKFFGKSQK
-439 VANINEVQLYGEKLF
+439 VSNINEVQLYGEKLF

-464 TEAKDQVLKDL
+464 TEAKEQVLKDL
-475 DANIDQID
+475 DTNIDQID

-512 KNNLP
+512 KNNLTKE
-517 VDENDPKDYFLRHN
+517 ENDPKDYFLRHN

-543 ITPVYDK
+543 IAPVYDK

-574 KEAMQSAIKSQEKM
+574 KEAMQSALKAQEKM
-588 QARKRQQA
+588 QGRKKQQA

>member
-1 MPKIPTFEAQQRP
+1 MPKIPTFEAQGRP
-14 TAQVVSPTSQFQVP
+14 TTQAISTPTAFQVP
-28 VEKAGSTFGAAAGA
+28 IDKAGSAFGEVAKG
-42 LNAASEY
+42 LDVASEY

-66 LELDLELDKIQKGAI
+66 LELDLELDKIQKGAV
-81 QNIDPSQATETF
+81 QNIDPSEATSTF
-93 QKQFEFL
+93 QKQFQIL
-100 KKEKLANIQNK
+100 AKEKINSIQNK
-111 AAAKILED
+111 AAGRLLED
-119 KLNLEFVTR
+119 KLNLELVTR

-157 KYTSTDDEN
+157 KYTSTEDLN
-166 EKKIYKSQMDQG
+166 EKQIYKSQMEQG
-178 IISRNLYLNDGPLK
+178 IISRNLYQNDGSLK

-200 NATLIEMDVDRLI
+200 NSTLIEMDVDRLI

-220 AKAYL
+220 AKSYL
-225 DDFEKSKDLDV
+225 LDLEKSKDLDI
-236 KKRADFLDKIAK
+236 KKRADFLDKIEK
-248 QSAEANETKSFS
+248 QSAEANETKTFS
-260 DAILNGTN
+260 DAIINGNN
-268 PFLGAAPQKT
+268 PFLGATPLKT
-278 TEKKVLQFTEQTLA
+278 NEKKVLQFTEKTLVQETI
-292 KEAINK
+292 KQ
-298 NLNSEQTFAY
+298 NLSPEQTFAY
-308 IDEAFSKSGLLSP
+308 IDQTFSKSGLLSP
-321 TYQATLKAGFNAG
+321 TYQATLKSGYNAG

-342 TDLPKTLTQAVKVAE
+342 SDLPPTLTQAVKVAE

-381 ALKAVKGLDDYQA
+381 ALKSVKGLDDYQA

-412 FKSQQNKL
+412 FKSQQGKL
-420 QTQIDSDFTS
+420 QEKIDSNFTS
-430 IKFFGKSQR
+430 GMFSGGLR

-464 TEAKDQVLKDL
+464 TEAKDQVIKDLKD
-475 DANIDQID
+475 NVDQID

-512 KNNLP
+512 KNNLS

-543 ITPVYDK
+543 IAPVYDK

-568 INIDVE
+568 ININVE
-574 KEAMQSAIKSQEKM
+574 KEAMQSALKSQEKI
-588 QARKRQQA
+588 QSRKRQQA

>member
-14 TAQVVSPTSQFQVP
+14 TAQVVSPTSQFQISP
-28 VEKAGSTFGAAAGA
+28 EKAGSTFGALAGG
-42 LNAASEY
+42 LDAASEY

-93 QKQFEFL
+93 QKQFNFL
-100 KKEKLANIQNK
+100 KNEKLSAIQNK
-111 AAAKILED
+111 AASKILED

-157 KYTSTDDEN
+157 KYTSTEDDN
-166 EKKIYKSQMDQG
+166 EKNIYKSQMDQG
-178 IISRNLYLNDGPLK
+178 IVSRNLYLNDGPIK

-225 DDFEKSKDLDV
+225 DNLEKSKDLDI

-248 QSAEANETKSFS
+248 QSAEANETKAYS
-260 DAILNGTN
+260 DAIINGTN
-268 PFLGAAPQKT
+268 PFLGATPTKT
-278 TEKKVLQFTEQTLA
+278 SEKKVLQYTEQTLA
-292 KEAINK
+292 KEAVNK
-298 NLNSEQTFAY
+298 NLSPEQTFAY
-308 IDEAFSKSGLLSP
+308 IDESFSKTGLLSP
-321 TYQATLKAGFNAG
+321 TYQATLKAGYNAG

-342 TDLPKTLTQAVKVAE
+342 SDLPPTLTQAVKVAE

-381 ALKAVKGLDDYQA
+381 ALKSVKGLDDYQA

-412 FKSQQNKL
+412 FKSQQGKL
-420 QTQIDSDFTS
+420 QQQIDSNFTS
-430 IKFFGKSQR
+430 GIFGGGPR
-439 VANINEVQLYGEKLF
+439 VANINEIQLYGEKLF

-464 TEAKDQVLKDL
+464 NEAKDQVEKDL
-475 DANIDQID
+475 KNNIVQID
-483 GYAYLKRDL
+483 NYGYLLRDQ

-517 VDENDPKDYFLRHN
+517 TDSNDPKDYFLRHN
-531 GAGQFEIRRRVD
+531 GSGQFEIRRKLD
-543 ITPVYDK
+543 IAPVYDN
-550 NNNPMIFYAKDL
+550 NNNPMIYYAKDL

-568 INIDVE
+568 ININVE
-574 KEAMQSAIKSQEKM
+574 KEAMKSALKAQEKM
-588 QARKRQQA
+588 QANKRQQA

>member
-1 MPKIPTFEAQQRP
+1 MPKIPTFEAQQRI
-14 TAQVVSPTSQFQVP
+14 TTQVPSVASQFQIP
-28 VEKAGSTFGAAAGA
+28 VEKAGSQFGAIAGA
-42 LNAASEY
+42 LDAASEY

-81 QNIDPSQATETF
+81 QNIDPSQATQTF

-100 KKEKLANIQNK
+100 KKEKISAIQNK

-142 QFNNTWNN
+142 QYNNTWNN

-157 KYTSTDDEN
+157 KYTSTEDQN
-166 EKKIYKSQMDQG
+166 EKNIYKSQMDQG

-192 LQEDLKKN
+192 LEQDLKKN

-213 NKEKYTE
+213 NKEKYDE

-225 DDFEKSKDLDV
+225 TDLDKTKDLDV
-236 KKRADFLDKIAK
+236 KKRADFLDKISK
-248 QSAEANETKSFS
+248 QSIEANETKAYS
-260 DAILNGTN
+260 DSIINGTN
-268 PFLGAAPQKT
+268 PFLGAMPTKT
-278 TEKKVLQFTEQTLA
+278 SEKKVLQFTEQTLA
-292 KEAINK
+292 KEAISK
-298 NLNSEQTFAY
+298 NLSAEETFAY
-308 IDEAFSKSGLLSP
+308 IDQTFSKSGLLSP
-321 TYQATLKAGFNAG
+321 TYQATLKSGYNAG

-342 TDLPKTLTQAVKVAE
+342 SDLPKTLVQAVKVAE
-357 AAQKTGRLNVYTT
+357 TAQKTGRLNVYTT

-381 ALKAVKGLDDYQA
+381 ALKSVKGLDDYQA

-405 DKNIIAN
+405 NKNIIAN
-412 FKSQQNKL
+412 FKSQQDKL

-430 IKFFGKSQR
+430 RKFFGKAEK

-454 NIYSAMNFSS
+454 NIYTAMNFSS
-464 TEAKDQVLKDL
+464 TEAKDQVLEDL
-475 DANIDQID
+475 DKNIDQVD

-512 KNNLP
+512 KNNLTKE
-517 VDENDPKDYFLRHN
+517 ENDPKDYFLRHN
-531 GAGQFEIRRRVD
+531 GAGQFEIRRKVD
-543 ITPVYDK
+543 IAPVYDK

-574 KEAMQSAIKSQEKM
+574 KEAMQSALKAQEKT
-588 QARKRQQA
+588 QGRKKQQA

>member
-1 MPKIPTFEAQQRP
+1 MPKIPTFESQQRP
-14 TAQVVSPTSQFQVP
+14 TTQTPSLQASFQVP
-28 VEKAGSTFGAAAGA
+28 VEKAGSQFGAIAGA
-42 LNAASEY
+42 LDAASEY

-81 QNIDPSQATETF
+81 QNIDPSQATDTF
-93 QKQFEFL
+93 QKQFELL
-100 KKEKLANIQNK
+100 KKEKVSTMQNK

-142 QFNNTWNN
+142 QFNNTWNS

-157 KYTSTDDEN
+157 KYTSTEDEN
-166 EKKIYKSQMDQG
+166 EKKIYKSQMEQA
-178 IISRNLYLNDGPLK
+178 IISRNIYLNDGQIK

-200 NATLIEMDVDRLI
+200 NALLAGMDVDRLI
-213 NKEKYTE
+213 NKEKYEE

-225 DDFEKSKDLDV
+225 MDFEKSKDIDI
-236 KKRADFLDKIAK
+236 KSRADFLDKIEK
-248 QSAEANETKSFS
+248 QSLEVNETKAYS
-260 DAILNGTN
+260 DKIINGTN
-268 PFLGAAPQKT
+268 PFLAATPTKT
-278 TEKKVLQFTEQTLA
+278 TEKKVLQFTEKTLA
-292 KEAINK
+292 QNAVKQ
-298 NLNSEQTFAY
+298 NLNEEQTFAY

-321 TYQATLKAGFNAG
+321 TYQSTLKAGFNAG

-342 TDLPKTLTQAVKVAE
+342 SDLPKTLVQAVKVAE
-357 AAQKTGRLNVYTT
+357 SAQKTGRLNVYTT

-381 ALKAVKGLDDYQA
+381 ALKSVKGLDDYQA

-405 DKNIIAN
+405 NKNIIAN
-412 FKSQQNKL
+412 FKSQQDKL

-430 IKFFGKSQR
+430 RKFFGKAEK

-454 NIYSAMNFSS
+454 NIYTAMNFSS
-464 TEAKDQVLKDL
+464 TEAKDQVLQDL
-475 DANIDQID
+475 DKNIDQVD
-483 GYAYLKRDL
+483 GYAYLKRDI

-512 KNNLP
+512 KNNLTKE
-517 VDENDPKDYFLRHN
+517 ENDPKDYFLRHN

-543 ITPVYDK
+543 IAPVYDK

-574 KEAMQSAIKSQEKM
+574 KEAMQSALKAQEKM
-588 QARKRQQA
+588 QGRKKQQA

>member
-14 TAQVVSPTSQFQVP
+14 TTEVASLKTQFQVP
-28 VEKAGSTFGAAAGA
+28 VESAGSMFGALSKTATAAD
-42 LNAASEY
+42 EY
-49 YAREQAI
+49 YVREQAL
-56 KDKTEATKNY
+56 KDKTESTKAY
-66 LELDLELDKIQKGAI
+66 LELSNDLDTIEQGSIK
-81 QNIDPSQATETF
+81 NIDPSQAESTF
-93 QKQFEFL
+93 QNQFKLLAKQ
-100 KKEKLANIQNK
+100 KIDSMQNK
-111 AAAKILED
+111 SAARLLED
-119 KLNLEFVTR
+119 KLSLDLITR
-128 SAQVT
+128 SSKVV

-157 KYTSTDDEN
+157 KYTSTEDPN
-166 EKKIYKSQMDQG
+166 EKQVYKSQMEQS
-178 IISRNLYLNDGPLK
+178 IVSRNLYLNDGQVK

-213 NKEKYTE
+213 NKEKFDE

-225 DDFEKSKDLDV
+225 NDFEKSKDLDV
-236 KKRADFLDKIAK
+236 KKRADFLDKISK
-248 QSAEANETKSFS
+248 QSLELNETKSYS
-260 DAILNGTN
+260 DAIINGTN
-268 PFLGAAPQKT
+268 PFLAATPTKT
-278 TEKKVLQFTEQTLA
+278 TEKKVLQFTEKTLA
-292 KEAINK
+292 QDAIK
-298 NLNSEQTFAY
+298 QNLSEEQTFAY

-321 TYQATLKAGFNAG
+321 TYQSTLKAGYNAG

-342 TDLPKTLTQAVKVAE
+342 SDLPKTLVQAVKVAE
-357 AAQKTGRLNVYTT
+357 SAQKTGRLNVYTT
-370 EEEERFYSNII
+370 EEEERFYSNIV
-381 ALKAVKGLDDYQA
+381 ALKSVKGLDDYQA

-405 DKNIIAN
+405 NKNIIAN
-412 FKSQQNKL
+412 FKSQQDKL

-430 IKFFGKSQR
+430 RKFFGKAQK

-475 DANIDQID
+475 DANIDQVD

-512 KNNLP
+512 KNNLTKE
-517 VDENDPKDYFLRHN
+517 ENDPKDYFLRHN

-543 ITPVYDK
+543 IAPVYDK

-574 KEAMQSAIKSQEKM
+574 KEAMQSALKAQEKM
-588 QARKRQQA
+588 QGRKKQQA

>member
-14 TAQVVSPTSQFQVP
+14 TSQVPSVASQFQVP

-42 LNAASEY
+42 LDAASEY

-93 QKQFEFL
+93 QKQFNFL
-100 KKEKLANIQNK
+100 KNEKLSAIQNK

-119 KLNLEFVTR
+119 KLNLELVTR
-128 SAQVT
+128 SSQVT

-142 QFNNTWNN
+142 QFNSTWNN

-157 KYTSTDDEN
+157 KYTSTEDSN
-166 EKKIYKSQMDQG
+166 EKQVYKSQMDQG
-178 IISRNLYLNDGPLK
+178 IVSRNLYLNDGPIK

-213 NKEKYTE
+213 NKEKYDE
-220 AKAYL
+220 AKSYL
-225 DDFEKSKDLDV
+225 NDLEKTKDLDV
-236 KKRADFLDKIAK
+236 KKRADFLDKIEK
-248 QSAEANETKSFS
+248 QSIEVNETKAYS
-260 DAILNGTN
+260 DKIINGTN
-268 PFLGAAPQKT
+268 PFLAATPKKT
-278 TEKKVLQFTEQTLA
+278 TENKVLQFTEKTLSQ
-292 KEAINK
+292 EAIK
-298 NLNSEQTFAY
+298 QNLSPEQTFAY
-308 IDEAFSKSGLLSP
+308 IDEKFSKSGLLSP

-342 TDLPKTLTQAVKVAE
+342 TDLPKTLVQAVKVAE
-357 AAQKTGRLNVYTT
+357 SAQKTGRLNVYTT

-381 ALKAVKGLDDYQA
+381 ALKSVKGLDDYQA

-405 DKNIIAN
+405 NKNIIAD
-412 FKSQQNKL
+412 FKSQQDKL

-430 IKFFGKSQR
+430 IKFFGKSQK
-439 VANINEVQLYGEKLF
+439 VSNINEVQLYGEKLF

-464 TEAKDQVLKDL
+464 TEAKEQVLKDL
-475 DANIDQID
+475 EKNIDQID

-504 PKIKEYIV
+504 PRIKEYIV
-512 KNNLP
+512 KNNLTKE
-517 VDENDPKDYFLRHN
+517 ENDPKDYFLRHN

-543 ITPVYDK
+543 IAPVYDK

-568 INIDVE
+568 ININVE
-574 KEAMQSAIKSQEKM
+574 KEAMQSALKSQEKI
-588 QARKRQQA
+588 QSRKRQQA

>member
-14 TAQVVSPTSQFQVP
+14 TTQVPSVASQFQVP

-93 QKQFEFL
+93 QKQFNFL
-100 KKEKLANIQNK
+100 KNEKLSGIQNK

-142 QFNNTWNN
+142 QFNSTWNN

-157 KYTSTDDEN
+157 KYTSTEDDN
-166 EKKIYKSQMDQG
+166 EKNIYKSQMDQG
-178 IISRNLYLNDGPLK
+178 IVSRNLYLNDGPIK

-225 DDFEKSKDLDV
+225 DNLEKSKDLDI

-248 QSAEANETKSFS
+248 QSAEANETKAYS
-260 DAILNGTN
+260 DAIINGTN
-268 PFLGAAPQKT
+268 PFLGATPTKT
-278 TEKKVLQFTEQTLA
+278 SEKKVLQYTEQTLA
-292 KEAINK
+292 KEAVNK
-298 NLNSEQTFAY
+298 NLSPEQTFAY
-308 IDEAFSKSGLLSP
+308 IDESFSKTGLLSP
-321 TYQATLKAGFNAG
+321 TYQATLKSGYNAG

-342 TDLPKTLTQAVKVAE
+342 TDLPKTLVQAVKVAE
-357 AAQKTGRLNVYTT
+357 SAQKTGRLNVYTT

-381 ALKAVKGLDDYQA
+381 ALKSVKGLDDYQA

-405 DKNIIAN
+405 NKNIIAD

-430 IKFFGKSQR
+430 IKFFGKSQK
-439 VANINEVQLYGEKLF
+439 VSNINEVQLYGEKLF

-475 DANIDQID
+475 DANIDQVD

-512 KNNLP
+512 KNNLTKE
-517 VDENDPKDYFLRHN
+517 ENDPKDYFLRHN

-543 ITPVYDK
+543 IAPVYDK

-574 KEAMQSAIKSQEKM
+574 KEAMQSALKAQEKM
-588 QARKRQQA
+588 QGRKRQQA

>member
-1 MPKIPTFEAQQRP
+1 MPKIPTFESQGRP
-14 TAQVVSPTSQFQVP
+14 TAQVPSVASQFQVP
-28 VEKAGSTFGAAAGA
+28 VEKAGSTFGAVAGT

-100 KKEKLANIQNK
+100 KKEKLSGIQNK

-119 KLNLEFVTR
+119 KLNLELVTR
-128 SAQVT
+128 SSQVT

-142 QFNNTWNN
+142 QFNSTWNN

-157 KYTSTDDEN
+157 KYTSTEDVN
-166 EKKIYKSQMDQG
+166 EKQVYKSQMDQG
-178 IISRNLYLNDGPLK
+178 IVSRNLYLNDGPIK

-213 NKEKYTE
+213 NKEKYDE

-225 DDFEKSKDLDV
+225 TDLDKTKDLDI
-236 KKRADFLDKIAK
+236 KKRADFLDKIEK
-248 QSAEANETKSFS
+248 QSLEVNETKAYSNK
-260 DAILNGTN
+260 IIEGTN
-268 PFLGAAPQKT
+268 PFLAATPTKT
-278 TEKKVLQFTEQTLA
+278 TEKKVLQFTEKTLA
-292 KEAINK
+292 QEANK
-298 NLNSEQTFAY
+298 QNLSEEQTFAY
-308 IDEAFSKSGLLSP
+308 IDEKFSKSGLLSP
-321 TYQATLKAGFNAG
+321 TYQSTLKAGFNAG

-342 TDLPKTLTQAVKVAE
+342 SDLPKTLVQAVKVAE
-357 AAQKTGRLNVYTT
+357 SAQKTGRLNVYTT

-381 ALKAVKGLDDYQA
+381 ALKSVKGLDDYQA

-405 DKNIIAN
+405 NKNIIAN
-412 FKSQQNKL
+412 FKSQQDKL

-430 IKFFGKSQR
+430 IKFFGKSQK
-439 VANINEVQLYGEKLF
+439 VSNINEVQLYGEKLF

-464 TEAKDQVLKDL
+464 TEAKEQVLKDL
-475 DANIDQID
+475 DTNIDQID

-512 KNNLP
+512 KNNLTKE
-517 VDENDPKDYFLRHN
+517 ENDPKDYFLRHN

-543 ITPVYDK
+543 IAPVYDK

-574 KEAMQSAIKSQEKM
+574 KEAMQSALKAQEKM
-588 QARKRQQA
+588 QGRKKQQA

>member
-1 MPKIPTFEAQQRP
+1 MPKIPTFEAQGKP
-14 TAQVVSPTSQFQVP
+14 TTQTSSIASQFQVP
-28 VEKAGSTFGAAAGA
+28 VEKAGSIFGTVAGG
-42 LNAASEY
+42 LDEASAY

-81 QNIDPSQATETF
+81 QNIDPSQATDTF

-100 KKEKLANIQNK
+100 KKEKLSGIQNK
-111 AAAKILED
+111 AAAKLLED

-128 SAQVT
+128 SVQVT

-142 QFNNTWNN
+142 QFNSTWNS

-166 EKKIYKSQMDQG
+166 EKQVYKSQMEQG
-178 IISRNLYLNDGPLK
+178 IVSRNLYLNDGQIK

-200 NATLIEMDVDRLI
+200 NALLAGMDVDRLI
-213 NKEKYTE
+213 NKEKYDE

-225 DDFEKSKDLDV
+225 MDFEKSKDIDI
-236 KKRADFLDKIAK
+236 KSRADFLDKIEK
-248 QSAEANETKSFS
+248 QSLEVNETKAYS
-260 DAILNGTN
+260 DKIINGTN
-268 PFLGAAPQKT
+268 PFLAATPTKT
-278 TEKKVLQFTEQTLA
+278 TEKKVLQFTEKTLA
-292 KEAINK
+292 QEANK
-298 NLNSEQTFAY
+298 QNLSEEQTFAY

-321 TYQATLKAGFNAG
+321 TYQSTLKAGYNAG

-342 TDLPKTLTQAVKVAE
+342 SDLPKTLVQAVKVAE
-357 AAQKTGRLNVYTT
+357 SAQKTGRLNVYTT
-370 EEEERFYSNII
+370 EEEERFYSNIV
-381 ALKAVKGLDDYQA
+381 ALKSVKGLDDYQA

-405 DKNIIAN
+405 NKNVIAN

-430 IKFFGKSQR
+430 SKFFGKNQT

-464 TEAKDQVLKDL
+464 TEAKDQVLEDL
-475 DANIDQID
+475 DKNIDQID

-512 KNNLP
+512 KNNLTKE
-517 VDENDPKDYFLRHN
+517 ENDPKDYFLRHN

-543 ITPVYDK
+543 IAPVYDK

-574 KEAMQSAIKSQEKM
+574 KEAMQSALKAQEKM
-588 QARKRQQA
+588 QGRKKQQA
-596 ETGFGVTGP
+596 ETGFGETGP